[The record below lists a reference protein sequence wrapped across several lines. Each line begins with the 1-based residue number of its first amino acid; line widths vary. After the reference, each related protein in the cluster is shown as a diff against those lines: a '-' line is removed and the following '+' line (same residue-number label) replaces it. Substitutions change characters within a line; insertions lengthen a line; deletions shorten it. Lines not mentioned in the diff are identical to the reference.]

1 MQRNISEMKEQHR
14 DTHVQIN
21 EEEIKNKQQRQTT
34 QLLKL
39 KII

>member
-21 EEEIKNKQQRQTT
+21 EEEISKLPKKN
-34 QLLKL
+34 L
-39 KII
+39 